1 MDFNTSLRR
10 AMKTGTVILGRNST
24 EASIQDETA
33 KLVIL
38 AKNCPE
44 DFKKIVEAQEKVA
57 VYHYNGSGRQLGK
70 ECGKDFIVSTLAVIN
85 AGESDILTIQRA

>member
-1 MDFNTSLRR
+1 MDFNASLRR

-33 KLVIL
+33 RLVII

-44 DFKKIVEAQEKVA
+44 DFKKFVEGRENLA
-57 VYHYNGSGRQLGK
+57 VYQYNGSGRQLGK
-70 ECGKDFIVSTLAVIN
+70 ECGKDFIVSALAVID
-85 AGESDILTIQRA
+85 AGESDILNLQRA